1 MPKIAI
7 LVFPGTN
14 CERDVQTVLSRIY
27 KFQAELFWYARS
39 GLENYDAIII
49 PGGFTY
55 GDRLRAGAIAA
66 QSPIMKEIKR
76 LAGKNVPILGIC
88 NGFQI
93 LVEAGLLPGALTT
106 NSSLRFVC
114 KWTKVKV
121 INNNTPFTEYYNK
134 GDKFNIPIAHGEG
147 RFIADTKTFDMLKSE
162 DRIVLVY
169 SGENPNGSING
180 VAGICNKQ
188 RNVVGVMPHPER
200 GSESILTP
208 TGLNN
213 SFGLFSSLKA
223 YCERSH

>member
-14 CERDVQTVLSRIY
+14 CERDVQTVLSRIF
-27 KFQAELFWYARS
+27 KFQTELFWYTRS

-66 QSPIMKEIKR
+66 QSPVMKEIKR
-76 LAGKNVPILGIC
+76 LAGENVPILGIC

-106 NSSLRFVC
+106 NSSLKFVC
-114 KWTKVKV
+114 KWTTVKV
-121 INNNTPFTEYYNK
+121 INNNTPFTEFYKN
-134 GDKFNIPIAHGEG
+134 GDTFNIPIAHGEG
-147 RFIADTKTFDMLKSE
+147 RFIADAKTLDILKSE

-169 SGENPNGSING
+169 LGENPNGSVDG
-180 VAGICNKQ
+180 VAGICNEQ
-188 RNVVGVMPHPER
+188 RNVVGLMPHPER

-208 TGLNN
+208 IGFNN
-213 SFGLFSSLKA
+213 SSGLFSSLKA
-223 YCERSH
+223 YCEREH

>member
-7 LVFPGTN
+7 VVFPGSN

-27 KFQAELFWYARS
+27 KFQTELLWYTRS

-49 PGGFTY
+49 PGGFSY

-76 LAGKNVPILGIC
+76 LAEENVPILGIC

-114 KWTKVKV
+114 KWTEVKV
-121 INNNTPFTEYYNK
+121 INNKTPFTGCYDK
-134 GDKFNIPIAHGEG
+134 GDIFSIPIAHGEG
-147 RFIADTKTFDMLKSE
+147 RFIADNNTLDMLKSE

-169 SGENPNGSING
+169 SGNNPNGSIDG
-180 VAGICNKQ
+180 IAGICNEQ

-200 GSESILTP
+200 GSEPILTP
-208 TGLNN
+208 IGDNN
-213 SFGLFSSLKA
+213 SFGLFNSLKS
-223 YCERSH
+223 YCRKNH

>member
-1 MPKIAI
+1 VPKVAI

-14 CERDVQTVLSRIY
+14 CERDVQTVLSRLY
-27 KFQAELFWYARS
+27 KFQTELFWYTRS

-76 LAGKNVPILGIC
+76 LARENVPILGIC

-114 KWTKVKV
+114 KWIKVKV
-121 INNNTPFTEYYNK
+121 INNTTPFTEFYRK
-134 GDKFNIPIAHGEG
+134 GDKFDIPIAHGEG
-147 RFIADTKTFDMLKSE
+147 RFIVDTKTLDILKSE

-169 SGENPNGSING
+169 SGENPNGSIEG
-180 VAGICNKQ
+180 VAGICNEQ

-208 TGLNN
+208 TRFNN
-213 SFGLFSSLKA
+213 SFGIFSSLKA
-223 YCERSH
+223 HCERKH

>member
-7 LVFPGTN
+7 IVFPGTN

-27 KFQAELFWYARS
+27 KFQTEFSWYTRS

-76 LAGKNVPILGIC
+76 LARENVPILGIC

-106 NSSLRFVC
+106 NSSLKFVC
-114 KWTKVKV
+114 KWTRVKV
-121 INNNTPFTEYYNK
+121 INNNTPFTEFYKN
-134 GDKFNIPIAHGEG
+134 GDTFNIPIAHGEG
-147 RFIADTKTFDMLKSE
+147 RFIADAKTFDILKSD

-169 SGENPNGSING
+169 SGENPNGSIDG
-180 VAGICNKQ
+180 VAGICNEH
-188 RNVVGVMPHPER
+188 RNVVGLMPHPAR

-213 SFGLFSSLKA
+213 SSGLFRSLKA
-223 YCERSH
+223 YCEREH

>member
-1 MPKIAI
+1 VPKVAI

-14 CERDVQTVLSRIY
+14 CERDVQTVLSRLY
-27 KFQAELFWYARS
+27 KFQTELFWYTRS

-76 LAGKNVPILGIC
+76 LARENVPILGIC

-114 KWTKVKV
+114 KWIKVKV
-121 INNNTPFTEYYNK
+121 INNTTPFTEFYRK
-134 GDKFNIPIAHGEG
+134 GDKFDIPIAHGEG
-147 RFIADTKTFDMLKSE
+147 RFIVDTKTFDILKSE

-169 SGENPNGSING
+169 SGENPNGSIEG
-180 VAGICNKQ
+180 VAGICNEQ

-208 TGLNN
+208 TRFNN
-213 SFGLFSSLKA
+213 SFGVFSSLKA
-223 YCERSH
+223 HCERKH

>member
-1 MPKIAI
+1 MPKVAI

-27 KFQAELFWYARS
+27 KFQTELFWYTRS
-39 GLENYDAIII
+39 GLGNYDAIII

-76 LAGKNVPILGIC
+76 LARENVPILGIC

-114 KWTKVKV
+114 KWTTVKV
-121 INNNTPFTEYYNK
+121 INNSTPFTEFYK
-134 GDKFNIPIAHGEG
+134 SGDTFNIPIAHGEG
-147 RFIADTKTFDMLKSE
+147 RFIANAKTSDKLKSE
-162 DRIVLVY
+162 DRVVLVY
-169 SGENPNGSING
+169 SGENPNGSVDG
-180 VAGICNKQ
+180 VAGICNEQ
-188 RNVVGVMPHPER
+188 RNVVGIMPHPER

-213 SFGLFSSLKA
+213 SSGLFRSLKA
-223 YCERSH
+223 YCEREH